1 MAMRTDDD
9 FALEIEAH
17 LAIEADRLVA
27 DGVDPVE
34 ARDRARRAFG
44 NVTRAQERFHESRHV
59 SWVEDVRRDL
69 RGAWRNVRRNPVSA
83 LVIVLSLAG
92 GIGATTVALV
102 VRNVI
107 FYNPPPLY
115 RAPSELAKIQAAPL
129 DRPILPMGADPPAAL
144 VGRWRDALGDRLAAS
159 IGGRPGEME
168 RAEGIDAVTV
178 RAVTPNLFAVLGIR
192 PVAGRLFD
200 IRTSGLSGE
209 AVVGYGI
216 WQRSFAGRPDIAG
229 TKIRLN
235 GIPVTIVGVLPERFW
250 FSAMEDQV
258 WVAVDPRLIPGDT
271 GLDVI
276 VRRAPGVSGAALTAV
291 LQRGLDAYN
300 GERAPGAPALH
311 MRVSAVQGTPMGA
324 AMSLALP
331 YIIGFAVT
339 LTLFLGCANAAILL
353 IAQWTARETDTA
365 VRLSLGAGRSRLI
378 RTLLTEAV
386 LLSVS
391 AGIGGVLVAFAVH
404 WWIATRS
411 GIDLTMFDLSISPR
425 VLVEVLLI
433 SVAAGVLA
441 GIAPAAYE
449 TARLQTN
456 PLRGLQSSDETRHRW
471 SNALVI
477 AEIAATVG
485 LLVMTT
491 SMVSAY
497 QRIKNARF
505 GFDTSHVAVT
515 IVANPR
521 AIPVRP
527 LLDGAH
533 AAPGVRAVAM
543 AVNAPLFGGRSRQDV
558 ATSATGDGATRAQSN
573 AVTSDFFAAFGV
585 TMREGRPFTE
595 YETPESGVAIVNETL
610 ARRLFGRGPF
620 LRREIWIDGAPRLV
634 VGVVSDY
641 ATSWTEFDAIEPKVF
656 VPLAP
661 QPKAARGLVLITRA
675 DNPAAMLQPLQRA
688 IRTVGGRDTSVTDA
702 YTYPQML
709 GTLTNEWLVAIA
721 PLGPLVAVGIT
732 LTAAG
737 IYGVLAFAIARRT
750 RELAVRVA
758 LGATARDQV
767 TLVGRRSARLVAI
780 GAGGSVG
787 VTFLLAQIAR
797 IGGAAGSV
805 MEPPWTAFV
814 LPIVIMV
821 VVAATATWLPTRRV
835 RRIDPA
841 ILLKTT

>member
-1 MAMRTDDD
+1 MAKRTDRD
-9 FALEIEAH
+9 FAREIEAH
-17 LAIEADRLVA
+17 LAIETDRLIA
-27 DGVDPVE
+27 EGLDPAE
-34 ARDRARRAFG
+34 ARDRARRVFG

-59 SWVEDVRRDL
+59 GWLENLRRDVRS
-69 RGAWRNVRRNPVSA
+69 AWRNVRRNPGSA

-92 GIGATTVALV
+92 GIGAATVALV

-115 RAPSELAKIQAAPL
+115 QAPAELAKIQAAPR

-144 VGRWRDALGDRLAAS
+144 VARWREALGDRVAAS
-159 IGGRPGEME
+159 IGGRPAEME
-168 RAEGIDAVTV
+168 RADGVDPITV
-178 RAVTPNLFAVLGIR
+178 RAVTPNLFAVLGIN

-200 IRTSGLSGE
+200 AATSGRSGE
-209 AVVGYGI
+209 DVLSYGI
-216 WQRSFAGRPDIAG
+216 WQRSFAGRHDISG

-235 GIPVTIVGVLPERFW
+235 GLPVTIVGVLPQRFW
-250 FSAMEDQV
+250 FSAMTDQV
-258 WVAVDPRLIPGDT
+258 WVAVDPRLIPADT
-271 GLDVI
+271 GLEVI
-276 VRRAPGVSGAALTAV
+276 VRRAPAMSAVALSAL

-300 GERAPGAPALH
+300 SERAPNSPPLH
-311 MRVSAVQGTPMGA
+311 MRVSRVEGTPMGA
-324 AMSLALP
+324 MMSLALP

-353 IAQWTARETDTA
+353 IAQWTERETDTA
-365 VRLSLGAGRSRLI
+365 VRLSLGAGRGRLV

-386 LLSVS
+386 FLSVA
-391 AGIGGVLVAFAVH
+391 AGVGGVLTAFAVR
-404 WWIATRS
+404 WWITTRS
-411 GIDLTMFDLSISPR
+411 GIDLTMFDLSIAPR
-425 VLVEVLLI
+425 VLVDALLI
-433 SVAAGVLA
+433 AVGAGVLA
-441 GIAPAAYE
+441 GIAPAVYE

-456 PLRGLQSSDETRHRW
+456 PLRGLQSSDRTRHRW

-505 GFDTSHVAVT
+505 GFDTSHIAVA
-515 IVANPR
+515 IVNNAGG
-521 AIPVRP
+521 IPVRP

-533 AAPGVRAVAM
+533 AAPGVRAAAM

-558 ATSATGDGATRAQSN
+558 AANAIGESAVRAQAN
-573 AVTSDFFAAFGV
+573 AVTSDFFTAFGV
-585 TMREGRPFTE
+585 AMRGGRTFTE
-595 YETPESGVAIVNETL
+595 HETPESGVAIVNEAL

-620 LRREIWIDGAPRLV
+620 VNQQIWIEKVPRLV

-641 ATSWTEFDAIEPKVF
+641 ATSWTEFDTIEPKVF

-661 QPKAARGLVLITRA
+661 QPKAARGLVLIARA
-675 DNPAAMLQPLQRA
+675 DNPSTILQPLQRT
-688 IRTVGGRDTSVTDA
+688 IRTVGGPDTSVTDV
-702 YTYPQML
+702 YTYSQML
-709 GTLTNEWLVAIA
+709 GIVNTEWLVSIA
-721 PLGPLVAVGIT
+721 PLGPLIAIGIA

-750 RELAVRVA
+750 RELALRVA

-767 TLVGRRSARLVAI
+767 RLVAGRSARLVAI

-787 VTFLLAQIAR
+787 VTFVLAQIAR
-797 IGGAAGSV
+797 IAGAAGTV
-805 MEPPWTAFV
+805 MEPPWTAFA
-814 LPIVIMV
+814 LPVVIMV
-821 VVAATATWLPTRRV
+821 TVAAIATWLPTRRA

-841 ILLKTT
+841 LLLRTT